1 MFSENCRQV
10 KGEEDQKPKL
20 WETSFIWS
28 LSMIKFDSLKVME
41 DAPWYLIKCCQKN
54 LKKYEFVE
62 NTMFYH
68 QNFYETASS
77 IFQVNST

>member
-28 LSMIKFDSLKVME
+28 LSMIKINSLKVME
-41 DAPWYLIKCCQKN
+41 DAPWYLAK
-54 LKKYEFVE
+54 F
-62 NTMFYH
+62 
-68 QNFYETASS
+68 
-77 IFQVNST
+77 